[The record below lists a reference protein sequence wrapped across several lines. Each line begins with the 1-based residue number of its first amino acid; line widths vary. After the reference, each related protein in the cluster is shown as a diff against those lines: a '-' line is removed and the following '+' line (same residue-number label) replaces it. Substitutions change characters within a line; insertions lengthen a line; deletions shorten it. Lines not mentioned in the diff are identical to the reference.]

1 MRHLYH
7 ICLSAGDEIMYRS
20 EEDFIRAFNCYAVA
34 LYRTGSN
41 SLADS
46 FMSNHFH
53 ACVETDSVRDLIFY
67 YRTAYARY
75 FNKKY
80 LRHGSL
86 GERLP
91 FVIDV
96 VGLYHRLAALSY
108 TKRNALHHGVSP
120 TPFAYRHNSSNAVF
134 RKELG
139 KLPVTDLLA
148 RKNYYKYLPSKADV
162 PDHYKMNVNGL
173 LLRETV
179 MDVQQVEYIY
189 NTPRNYMYYMNRMS
203 GEEWEKEQERDNG
216 FPLTL
221 ENIEAGVNMNKI
233 SSMLR
238 NEFGR
243 EDYNNL
249 SDIRLCEIIDL
260 EILPMHGLTSVYQL
274 DLQTKTSIANELI
287 LKYRVGK
294 DKIKRCLVF

>member
-1 MRHLYH
+1 M
-7 ICLSAGDEIMYRS
+7 
-20 EEDFIRAFNCYAVA
+20 
-34 LYRTGSN
+34 
-41 SLADS
+41 
-46 FMSNHFH
+46 
-53 ACVETDSVRDLIFY
+53 
-67 YRTAYARY
+67 
-75 FNKKY
+75 
-80 LRHGSL
+80 
-86 GERLP
+86 
-91 FVIDV
+91 
-96 VGLYHRLAALSY
+96 
-108 TKRNALHHGVSP
+108 
-120 TPFAYRHNSSNAVF
+120 
-134 RKELG
+134 
-139 KLPVTDLLA
+139 
-148 RKNYYKYLPSKADV
+148 
-162 PDHYKMNVNGL
+162 
-173 LLRETV
+173 
-179 MDVQQVEYIY
+179 
-189 NTPRNYMYYMNRMS
+189 MYYMNRMS

-216 FPLTL
+216 LPLTL